1 MESCM
6 RTFDAASSS
15 PSNAKILRP
24 DFSINLR
31 GQLEPKQR
39 RDARLGLLLLR
50 ALQSDDERDLELELG
65 RGGDDALGDDV
76 AAHDLARSAS
86 GQTNA
91 TNAAEDLRAVSSI
104 SVSRSAR

>member
-39 RDARLGLLLLR
+39 RDARLGLLFLR
-50 ALQSDDERDLELELG
+50 ALQSDDERNLELELG
-65 RGGDDALGDDV
+65 CGGDDALGDDV
-76 AAHDLARSAS
+76 AAHDLARSVVTQA
-86 GQTNA
+86 NA
-91 TNAAEDLRAVSSI
+91 TDAAEDLRAVSP
-104 SVSRSAR
+104 VSASWCAR